1 MSDSI
6 WIACALVLIVEG
18 IGPML
23 FPNKW
28 RYYISQLLNQSTSEL
43 RQVGG
48 VLVIAG
54 IILLVINL

>member
-6 WIACALVLIVEG
+6 WIAFALVLIVEG

-28 RYYISQLLNQSTSEL
+28 RFYISQLLSQSTSEL
-43 RQVGG
+43 RQVGS
-48 VLVIAG
+48 VLVVIG
-54 IILLVINL
+54 VVLLVFKS